1 MLCYNFNI
9 EMGIKMFRLS
19 NISKIIDNNHILK
32 NINLNIPQTGLIVI
46 MGENGAGKSTLLNI
60 IGGLDQ
66 STFET
71 TYFDNQDIS
80 NFNERQLTIYQLY
93 FSKL

>member
-1 MLCYNFNI
+1 MANK
-9 EMGIKMFRLS
+9 EV
-19 NISKIIDNNHILK
+19 
-32 NINLNIPQTGLIVI
+32 NLFVNAGEIHAL

>member
-32 NINLNIPQTGLIVI
+32 NINLNIP
-46 MGENGAGKSTLLNI
+46 
-60 IGGLDQ
+60 
-66 STFET
+66 
-71 TYFDNQDIS
+71 
-80 NFNERQLTIYQLY
+80 
-93 FSKL
+93 